1 MMDKA
6 EVVRKLVEKHFWEMP
21 VDASLNTGKESV
33 LAEDAMS
40 FLKEYAEVMQVDM
53 TDFHFNHYFPNAGIG
68 FLPNAILPKY
78 LRTERHSPQ
87 PLTVDMLIAAARSGR
102 WPKQ

>member
-1 MMDKA
+1 MDHA
-6 EVVRKLVEKHFWEMP
+6 DGVRKLVEKHFWKMP
-21 VDASLNTGKESV
+21 DNVSLNTGKESV
-33 LAEDAMS
+33 LPEDAMR
-40 FLKEYAEVMQVDM
+40 FLEEYAEVMQVDM
-53 TDFHFNHYFPNAGIG
+53 TDFHFNLYFPNAGIR

-87 PLTVDMLIAAARSGR
+87 PLTVDMLIAAARNGR

>member
-1 MMDKA
+1 MMDNA
-6 EVVRKLVEKHFWEMP
+6 DGVRKLAEKHFWKMP
-21 VDASLNTGKESV
+21 DDASLNTGKESV
-33 LAEDAMS
+33 LPVDVMS
-40 FLKEYAEVMQVDM
+40 FLEEYAEVMQVDM
-53 TDFHFNHYFPNAGIG
+53 TDFHFNHYYPNASIR

-87 PLTVDMLIAAARSGR
+87 PLTVNLLIAAAGSGR

>member
-1 MMDKA
+1 MDHA
-6 EVVRKLVEKHFWEMP
+6 DGVRKLVEKHFWKMP
-21 VDASLNTGKESV
+21 DDVSLNTGKESV
-33 LAEDAMS
+33 LPEDAMS
-40 FLKEYAEVMQVDM
+40 FLEEYVEVMQVDM
-53 TDFHFNHYFPNAGIG
+53 TDFHFNLYFPNAGIR

-87 PLTVDMLIAAARSGR
+87 PLTVDMLIAAARNGR